1 MKNERNLEWVINT
14 MKTETR
20 EIRTY
25 DSVRSAMKK
34 VRDFH
39 QQFTQYQPTPLI
51 SLEGL
56 ARELGY
62 GTLWVKDESYR
73 FGLNAFKVL
82 GGLYAMSRVLE
93 DRKEVQEG
101 EKLLFVTATDG
112 NHGRGVAWAAK
123 TLGHKAVVFLPAG
136 TAQSRM
142 ENIEKEGAQA
152 HMLSVGYDD
161 AVRHA
166 AQYALEKGG
175 ILIQDTAWEGYETIP
190 GWIMEGYSTIMSEI
204 AEQWI
209 GDEWPTHVLLQAGVG
224 SFAGAMT
231 IGLLALSEASGR
243 PMPRIVVLEPH
254 DAACIYESVK
264 GGTGEP
270 FATSGKLQTIMAG
283 LACGEP
289 SPASWSL
296 LRDEVWGCLSCDDGL
311 SALGMRILGNP
322 IKGDAAMISG
332 ESGAIGAGVLYALS
346 KDETLA
352 SIKEAIGLGEGS
364 RILMISTEGDTDPE
378 HYRKVVWEGKGGS
391 YR

>member
-190 GWIMEGYSTIMSEI
+190 GWIMEGYYTIMSEI

>member
-190 GWIMEGYSTIMSEI
+190 GWIMEGYYTIMSEI

-322 IKGDAAMISG
+322 IKEM
-332 ESGAIGAGVLYALS
+332 
-346 KDETLA
+346 
-352 SIKEAIGLGEGS
+352 
-364 RILMISTEGDTDPE
+364 R
-378 HYRKVVWEGKGGS
+378 R
-391 YR
+391 

>member
-25 DSVRSAMKK
+25 DSVRLAMKK

>member
-1 MKNERNLEWVINT
+1 MKNMRNLEWIKNS
-14 MKTETR
+14 MKTESR
-20 EIRTY
+20 EIREY
-25 DSVRSAMKK
+25 DSVKSAMIK

-39 QQFTQYQPTPLI
+39 QQFAQYQPTPLI

-93 DRKEVQEG
+93 DQKDLQEG

-136 TAQSRM
+136 TAPTRL
-142 ENIEKEGAQA
+142 ENIKKEGAQA
-152 HMLSVGYDD
+152 HMLTVGYDD

-166 AQYALEKGG
+166 AQYALENGG
-175 ILIQDTAWEGYETIP
+175 ILIQDTAWEGYDTIP
-190 GWIMEGYSTIMSEI
+190 GWIMEGYYTIMDEI
-204 AEQWI
+204 AEQWN

-231 IGLLALSEASGR
+231 VSLLALSEASGR

-264 GGTGEP
+264 EGTGEP
-270 FATSGKLQTIMAG
+270 LAASGKLQTIMAG

-289 SPASWSL
+289 SPVSWKL
-296 LRDEVWGCLSCDDGL
+296 VRDEVWGCLSCGDGL

-322 IKGDAAMISG
+322 LKGDGAVISG

-352 SIKEAIGLGEGS
+352 SIKEAIGLGKGS

-378 HYRKVVWEGKGGS
+378 HYRKIVWEGKGGS